1 MFSPLPLGQVTEV
14 TVTHVERPHILW
26 LSLPPSPDTDLFL
39 QQVEA
44 VSMAELLH
52 SPAPASLSA
61 VSYSEDGL
69 VYRAIVLHIDN
80 TEQTALVRFID
91 YGNTETKKLTEL
103 FLLPSS
109 LSSRAGLAVCVEVAG
124 LAGSRDSASNRDRVA
139 AKLARTGLQVLL
151 TRKSNG
157 DTEALMATFSY
168 GGKTVSF
175 EKKSDKPAAGVAV
188 AATSLTSSQGQL
200 LERTKKQ
207 LRSVLLSEK
216 GGVAADQ
223 LERDYK
229 DLVGETIPTRSLGF
243 PTLEAF
249 LRSLPDTCSI
259 QWRGAALTVQGVASG
274 QTRHV
279 QEMVARQATKKVGA
293 GGGRRW
299 GGGGRRS
306 GGGGA
311 RPMRSGYD
319 WYGGGR
325 DEVDPDGGYDMMGG
339 GGGGKTRPADA
350 TLKLLLWL

>member
-1 MFSPLPLGQVTEV
+1 MSCPLPLGQVTEV
-14 TVTHVERPHILW
+14 TVTHVERPHVLW

-39 QQVEA
+39 QQVGA
-44 VSMAELLH
+44 VSLAELLH
-52 SPAPASLSA
+52 SPAPASLAA

-69 VYRAIVLHIDN
+69 VYRAIVLHIDD

-109 LSSRAGLAVCVEVAG
+109 LSSRLGLAVCVEVAG
-124 LAGSRDSASNRDRVA
+124 LAGSRDSASNRERVA

-175 EKKSDKPAAGVAV
+175 EKKSEKPAAGVAV
-188 AATSLTSSQGQL
+188 AATSRSGGSLTSSQGQL

-223 LERDYK
+223 LERDYR
-229 DLVGETIPTRSLGF
+229 DLVGETIPTRRLGF

-279 QEMVARQATKKVGA
+279 QEMVARQATRKVGA
-293 GGGRRW
+293 GTLVVKNIRK
-299 GGGGRRS
+299 
-306 GGGGA
+306 
-311 RPMRSGYD
+311 GYR
-319 WYGGGR
+319 GH
-325 DEVDPDGGYDMMGG
+325 
-339 GGGGKTRPADA
+339 
-350 TLKLLLWL
+350 L